1 MRRPLLA
8 PLVPLY
14 AAGAALRDFRIKR
27 GWERVR
33 ELRWPVVSVGNLST
47 GGAGKTPFAIALA
60 HLLRQREF
68 HVDVLSR
75 GYGRASRK
83 PARVFPNG
91 TTAEFGDEPLL
102 ITQATGA
109 PVYVAPQRYDA
120 GLLAEAEFA
129 RQHGGNED
137 SELAA
142 HILDD
147 GFQHRQL
154 ARDVD
159 ILLLS
164 ESDLHDSLLPAGNLR
179 EPLKAIRRAT
189 VVAVSADDAAVKQEL
204 HRRGWRGPIW
214 RFHRRME
221 VPAVEGSVAV
231 FCGIAR
237 PEQFFAGIES
247 AGTRIAVKRAFRD
260 HHPYTPADMEHL
272 LRAAQSAGARALIT
286 TDKDLVR
293 IGSLAEQVRKNLP
306 LITATLR
313 VEIEDSDVS
322 VEWLSQRLASRS
334 PHRAL

>member
-1 MRRPLLA
+1 MKRPLLA

-27 GWERVR
+27 GWEPVR

-47 GGAGKTPFAIALA
+47 GGAGKTPFAIALV
-60 HLLRQREF
+60 HLLRQGGF

-75 GYGRASRK
+75 GYGRAGRK

-91 TTAEFGDEPLL
+91 TAAEFGDEPLL
-102 ITQATGA
+102 ITQVTGA
-109 PVYVAPQRYDA
+109 PVYVARQRYDA
-120 GLLAEAEFA
+120 GLMAEAEFA
-129 RQHGGNED
+129 GQHGGEEN
-137 SELAA
+137 SGIVA

-154 ARDVD
+154 TRDVD

-164 ESDLHDSLLPAGNLR
+164 ESDLRDSLLPAGNLR

-189 VVAVSADDAAVKQEL
+189 VIATAADELAGKQEL
-204 HRRGWRGPIW
+204 GRLPWHGPIW
-214 RFHRRME
+214 RFQRRME
-221 VPAVEGSVAV
+221 VPAVDGAV
-231 FCGIAR
+231 VTFCGIAR

-247 AGTRIAVKRAFRD
+247 AGIKIAAKRAFRD
-260 HHPYTPADMEHL
+260 HHPYTAGDMEHL
-272 LRAAQSAGARALIT
+272 LRTAQSAGARALIT

-293 IGSLAEQVRKNLP
+293 IGDLAGQVRKNLP

-313 VEIEDSDVS
+313 IEIEDRGTAL
-322 VEWLSQRLASRS
+322 EWLAQRLASRQRL
-334 PHRAL
+334 RAL